1 MKKIILSLVSTV
13 LFNLSASGN
22 VSATTDFLQKDFK
35 VTLDWLEKKPQSSAK
50 DFFIIQYLEQE
61 GISFENA
68 KTAYEMGNG
77 RNATLKKLFNK
88 KFQTTAPLDLKCYRA
103 SIEQLKQEDSKCI
116 ALGLSLS
123 EATKISKK
131 DLKFFISKLDPYPTL
146 KKDLEVIASN
156 DPFNALINSDTN
168 RFSRIFFDTG
178 SDYRVSTLNKIM
190 NPEFINK
197 ISKEKDFERFLRYV
211 VHDDKLK
218 NLQKSLISLKDDKSL
233 APHLLFSLGINAVNN
248 NDISSA
254 YNFFYNAYNRS
265 YLKVDKDKTLFW
277 MYLVTQNNS
286 FLVELSKSWD
296 SSIYTLYAKELLD
309 VKIDNIVYNI
319 NLKNEKTSY
328 DIYDAFKWMDVVED
342 TKKNL
347 DDAKL
352 SKYYNLFTDETT
364 LAHYAFVL
372 QRYNKYQVQYF
383 ITPFRDIVKDY
394 DIYKQVL
401 LYSIARQESLFI
413 PSSISFSSAQGVM
426 QIMPFLSLDIA
437 KRLKEDYNIYE
448 QFIPQTNIRYGSFH
462 LDSLMSQFDNN
473 PLFIAYAYNGGA
485 GYTRTQL
492 KKGLFKEKNKYEP
505 FLSMELIS
513 YAETR
518 EYGKK
523 VLANYYIYNNYL
535 NKENPISLSTIFQS
549 LVSPSY

>member
-146 KKDLEVIASN
+146 KNDLEVIASN

-296 SSIYTLYAKELLD
+296 SSIYTLYAKE
-309 VKIDNIVYNI
+309 I
-319 NLKNEKTSY
+319 
-328 DIYDAFKWMDVVED
+328 
-342 TKKNL
+342 
-347 DDAKL
+347 
-352 SKYYNLFTDETT
+352 
-364 LAHYAFVL
+364 
-372 QRYNKYQVQYF
+372 
-383 ITPFRDIVKDY
+383 
-394 DIYKQVL
+394 
-401 LYSIARQESLFI
+401 
-413 PSSISFSSAQGVM
+413 
-426 QIMPFLSLDIA
+426 
-437 KRLKEDYNIYE
+437 
-448 QFIPQTNIRYGSFH
+448 
-462 LDSLMSQFDNN
+462 
-473 PLFIAYAYNGGA
+473 
-485 GYTRTQL
+485 
-492 KKGLFKEKNKYEP
+492 
-505 FLSMELIS
+505 
-513 YAETR
+513 
-518 EYGKK
+518 
-523 VLANYYIYNNYL
+523 
-535 NKENPISLSTIFQS
+535 
-549 LVSPSY
+549 